1 MFFANLAAMSASCRA
16 SSAAHCDFI
25 SSTSRLAASAFS
37 ARSLRFS
44 ATCWSSTRTASSAFF
59 LMSAISR
66 ACLSSFL
73 SRSAS
78 YITSNAACSLAAV
91 SLAAAF
97 SSSCDDLPS
106 SAALSCALESP
117 WRTPSQPSRHW
128 RYSIC
133 SANATR
139 SSSLRRTRST
149 ARLSSAALRSS
160 GVTWLAT
167 SSFCRASSSAWS
179 LAASLRRRASTLAS
193 AWALSASNL
202 SGVKRGGRMR
212 WSAIAVNS
220 QVYRG
225 ELWERG
231 NAVRGGVYRVVARP
245 YRCLNWFLAIMLLLL
260 CSQTAPNSFVFH
272 DCYGDGR

>member
-1 MFFANLAAMSASCRA
+1 MLPRR
-16 SSAAHCDFI
+16 
-25 SSTSRLAASAFS
+25 RLP
-37 ARSLRFS
+37 
-44 ATCWSSTRTASSAFF
+44 
-59 LMSAISR
+59 
-66 ACLSSFL
+66 
-73 SRSAS
+73 
-78 YITSNAACSLAAV
+78 
-91 SLAAAF
+91 AAAF

-117 WRTPSQPSRHW
+117 WRTPSQLSRHW

-139 SSSLRRTRST
+139 SSSLAAPGPRR
-149 ARLSSAALRSS
+149 ASSAALRSS

-202 SGVKRGGRMR
+202 SGVEQGGGSRQ
-212 WSAIAVNS
+212 SAIAVNS

-260 CSQTAPNSFVFH
+260 CSQTAPTSFVFH
-272 DCYGDGR
+272 DCYGDGGDAGQSWTN